1 IWPAVPSLSRSRI
14 PEVRRIAGRMPERD
28 NEFEG
33 RTRPGLACHFN
44 SATKQFRQSPRN
56 SQSES
61 GAATLAC
68 TAAVNLREFF
78 EYAGQS
84 IAGYADARVRDA
96 DVDVAVDGLR
106 LDLDAALLRKFG
118 GVAQQI
124 HDDLPQFVLVRKQGW
139 YCRRDILFNGDAA
152 AVREGLD

>member
-1 IWPAVPSLSRSRI
+1 
-14 PEVRRIAGRMPERD
+14 MPDRD
-28 NEFEG
+28 DQFEG
-33 RTRPGLACHFN
+33 RTRPGLTCHFN

-61 GAATLAC
+61 GAAPLAR

-84 IAGYADARVRDA
+84 VAGYADACVRDA
-96 DVDVAVDGLR
+96 DVDIAFDGLCV
-106 LDLDAALLRKFG
+106 DLDAALLRKFG
-118 GVAQQI
+118 CVAQQI

-139 YCRRDILFNGDAA
+139 YCR
-152 AVREGLD
+152 